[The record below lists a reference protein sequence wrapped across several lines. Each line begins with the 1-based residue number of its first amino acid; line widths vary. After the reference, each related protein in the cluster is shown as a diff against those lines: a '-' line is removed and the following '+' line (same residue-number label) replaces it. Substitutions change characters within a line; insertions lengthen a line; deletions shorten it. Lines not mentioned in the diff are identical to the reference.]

1 MNTLKIAVASLGL
14 VSIVGLAA
22 CQSQPK
28 PADRADRKE
37 MRGDDMRRHNK
48 DHHKGFDHKHGKDGR
63 DHDGRRFDKRKALTA
78 EQKAAMQ
85 TRRAERQAT
94 MQALQKA
101 CEGKAGQTIS
111 VKVGEK
117 TFDGTCQVRFKPTR
131 MDKTIADQKVAPV
144 APTAPASN

>member
-28 PADRADRKE
+28 PADHADRKE

-78 EQKAAMQ
+78 EQKQKCKLVVQSVMQ
-85 TRRAERQAT
+85 PCKRY
-94 MQALQKA
+94 K
-101 CEGKAGQTIS
+101 KH
-111 VKVGEK
+111 VKVK
-117 TFDGTCQVRFKPTR
+117 LVKPSQL
-131 MDKTIADQKVAPV
+131 KLSK
-144 APTAPASN
+144 